1 MHSTQG
7 QDTAGPRGAARRLA
21 VAVAAIALALTAMPA
36 TGAQAQDAEPRGT
49 DRICDG
55 EPVSDFDDIDG
66 SAHEDN
72 IRCMADRGL
81 TEGTNA
87 SGGESYAPRTGVTRD
102 QMASFIARF
111 IEDYTGEDLEEGDDD
126 RFDDVGT
133 ESTHASNI
141 NKLANIDVVE
151 GTRASDGQSY
161 APRAQVTR
169 DQMAAFIRR
178 ALSWLDD
185 GDARNDSAPEPSD
198 TSWFDDTEG
207 SVHEPDIDAI
217 AAERIVAG
225 FGDGEYRPRDVVF
238 RDQMASFVMRA
249 YDFALEA
256 GLDGPDDTPPSD
268 GVAIVS
274 PTEQAP
280 LLAVS
285 PGDTVEI
292 AFETDRAG
300 DYTLEYRDPAP
311 EGGLLDL
318 FFGGDDEPGDWTAF
332 DGDETSGSVDD
343 AGTHAREVVFPD
355 EEDDEGV
362 RDLRL
367 TFEYDSTTVTVTED
381 SALVIGDGVVINNTQ
396 ESLHPSIQ
404 DAVDEAEDGDVLLA
418 IGEFEELVEIE
429 GISDLGLGALAGT
442 TLSGSIVANDAD
454 GLTLSDLIITDYE
467 TVVDEPTFGA
477 IPGLGELIDEGLF
490 GEEIGLSIGG
500 SQEVLLADLTLLG
513 TGADDIGLAAG
524 DGLEGALLG
533 SDVEGNDLGVLVAED
548 ADLEVASANTFTD
561 NTTGIDVR
569 ADEITVAGNTF
580 EGNTTGVIAFGGFV
594 EVTENTFDA
603 SGNVSVDLIRGNAT
617 VEDNTFGADDAEHIC
632 WPNGEYAADPEDAGD
647 AFEAANAFEAD
658 ELRVREEDDGNR
670 WCLGPPEDEENGDA
684 ENGDEE

>member
-21 VAVAAIALALTAMPA
+21 VAVTAVALALAVVPA
-36 TGAQAQDAEPRGT
+36 AGAQAQDAQPRGT

-55 EPVSDFDDIDG
+55 EPTSDFDDIDG

-81 TEGTNA
+81 TEGTRA
-87 SGGESYAPRTGVTRD
+87 SGGQSYAPRSGVTRD

-141 NKLANIDVVE
+141 NKLANIDVVG
-151 GTRASDGQSY
+151 GTSASDGQSY

-185 GDARNDSAPEPSD
+185 GDARNASAPAPSD

-207 SVHEPDIDAI
+207 SVHEPDIDAL

-225 FGDGEYRPRDVVF
+225 FGDGEYRPRDIVF
-238 RDQMASFVMRA
+238 RDQMASFVMRG
-249 YDFALEA
+249 YDYALEA
-256 GLDGPDDTPPSD
+256 GLDGPDDTPTPPAD

-274 PTEQAP
+274 PTEQSP

-285 PGDTVEI
+285 PGDTVEV

-311 EGGLLDL
+311 DGGLLEL
-318 FFGGDDEPGDWTAF
+318 FFGDDGEPGDWTEF
-332 DGDETSGSVDD
+332 GGDETSGSVSE
-343 AGTHAREVVFPD
+343 AGTHEREVVFPD
-355 EEDDEGV
+355 DEDDEGV

-367 TFEYDSTTVTVTED
+367 TFEHGSTTVTVTED
-381 SALVIGDGVVINNTQ
+381 SALIVGDGVVINTTQ
-396 ESLHPSIQ
+396 ETLEASIQ
-404 DAVDEAEDGDVLLA
+404 DAVDEAEEGDVLLA

-429 GISDLGLGALAGT
+429 GISDLSLGALSGT

-454 GLTLSDLIITDYE
+454 GLSLSDLIITDYE
-467 TVVDEPTFGA
+467 TVVGEPTFGT
-477 IPGLGELIDEGLF
+477 IPGLGELIDEQLL
-490 GEEIGLSIGG
+490 GEEIGISIGE
-500 SQEVLLADLTLLG
+500 SDEVLLADLTLRG
-513 TGADDIGLAAG
+513 TGEDDIGLAAG
-524 DGLEGALLG
+524 DGLEGTLLG
-533 SDVEGNDLGVLVAED
+533 SDVEGNDLGVLIAED
-548 ADLEVASANTFTD
+548 ADLEVGSANTFVD

-569 ADEITVAGNTF
+569 ADGITVAGNAF

-594 EVTENTFDA
+594 EVTENTFDD
-603 SGNVSVDLIRGNAT
+603 SGNVSVDLLRGNAT
-617 VEDNTFGADDAEHIC
+617 VEGNTFGADDAEHIC
-632 WPNGEYAADPEDAGD
+632 WPDGEYAADEQDAAD
-647 AFEAANAFEAD
+647 AFEAANTSEAD
-658 ELRVREEDDGNR
+658 ELRTREEDDGNR
-670 WCLGPPEDEENGDA
+670 WCLGPDVAEDEENGD
-684 ENGDEE
+684 EE